1 MMHFLSL
8 QKRSKNGTIGEEDFF
23 ENVRDKIQ
31 EGPSDFLL
39 PAALSYYFISFASFM
54 SISSPFVL

>member
-1 MMHFLSL
+1 M
-8 QKRSKNGTIGEEDFF
+8 IGEEDFF

-39 PAALSYYFISFASFM
+39 PAALSSYFISFASFI